1 LLKKTTMIQRAILLV
16 ALVAAFC
23 VSEAEA
29 QYRPPRI
36 RHVIN
41 PVSTG
46 QAADPNLKDRRYYID
61 RGLTASI
68 NKGDI
73 HNVYREKRLVRGLPT
88 PIRVFIDTMIRY
100 KTAMKSDIVV
110 PRLVIDNSVLF
121 DPGDR
126 SLKIGAAKEFDKVG
140 EFVQMFSPAKLIIEG
155 HTDGDGEAEENLIL
169 SL

>member
-1 LLKKTTMIQRAILLV
+1 MIQRAILLV

-100 KTAMKSDIVV
+100 KTAMK
-110 PRLVIDNSVLF
+110 R
-121 DPGDR
+121 
-126 SLKIGAAKEFDKVG
+126 
-140 EFVQMFSPAKLIIEG
+140 
-155 HTDGDGEAEENLIL
+155 
-169 SL
+169 